1 MHIDFCFEKMRRQA
15 DLRSL
20 LNIHVEIFE
29 RIILD
34 FRGET
39 QAGDKYLGISDMK
52 TYKATQPQEVIHEWR
67 SRLHS

>member
-1 MHIDFCFEKMRRQA
+1 MHIDFYFEMRRQA

-29 RIILD
+29 CIILD

-39 QAGDKYLGISDMK
+39 QAGDKYLGISNMK
-52 TYKATQPQEVIHEWR
+52 TYKVMQ
-67 SRLHS
+67 L